1 MEIIDELEKEP
12 RGVYSGA
19 IGYLGLSGA
28 ADLNIV
34 IRTIVTDDQST
45 SIGTGG
51 AIVMQSDAEDEY
63 EEILLKAEA
72 PMRAIMLCVDGQAP
86 REAGSVEES
95 ERGVQD
101 IAAAR
106 AESPASRR

>member
-1 MEIIDELEKEP
+1 MTGAPKKRTMEIIDELEKEP

-34 IRTIVTDDQST
+34 IRTIVIDEEST

-51 AIVMQSDAEDEY
+51 AIVMQSDPEEEY
-63 EEILLKAEA
+63 QEILLKAEA
-72 PMRAIMLCVDGQAP
+72 PMRAIRLCADGK
-86 REAGSVEES
+86 
-95 ERGVQD
+95 
-101 IAAAR
+101 AAR
-106 AESPASRR
+106 PVDRRRTSAVASVSG